1 MSQTSLKQKKKNE
14 PGMRYSKESL
24 DAEKRKDPDK
34 NGARLSTQ
42 MRRAGYPNHS
52 LRCCPMRCHHSC
64 RRCLCAAE
72 GTSPCRTIRIY
83 IHMCL
88 LWEQGRHITMIRGSQ
103 ELPVP
108 NSDSRG
114 YIVRNQWSRTSRS
127 PSTGAPSVDE
137 PRSRNTVVK
146 QAPNSSATSRTSSA
160 SPSHHETS
168 PPPPSSEKPSLQQTP
183 QTRPNTQLD
192 SQPPTPPEHEPSSKR
207 TSKMYGGS
215 EPWALRDT
223 REPRDLQLR
232 DYAHSCDS
240 RELIPKTAREY
251 TRPSPTEW
259 KPYVQR
265 RLQYG
270 TSVDMDQECLSE
282 IQQQQ
287 QQQQQQR
294 RQQIEED
301 EIDEA
306 YWASVSMLY
315 EKIPSCARPR
325 PPKPKHAITIA
336 VSSRALFNMVDDRKI
351 YEEEG
356 LEKYME
362 YQLTNENVILTP
374 GPAFRFVKALQH
386 VNSRL
391 RDLYPEE
398 QDLFDIVL
406 MTNNHAQVGVRLIN
420 SVNHYGLLIDRFCLT
435 GGKSPIG
442 YLKAY
447 LTNLYLSADSEK
459 VQEAIKEGIASA
471 TMFAGAKDMAYCD
484 TQLRV
489 AFDGDA
495 VLFSD
500 ESEHIAKDHGL
511 DKFFQHETLFE
522 NKPLAQ
528 GPLKSFLEDL
538 GKLQK
543 KFYAKDE
550 RLLCPIRTYLVT
562 ARSAAS
568 SGARVLKTLRRWGLE
583 IDEALFLAGA
593 PKGPIL
599 VKIRPH
605 IFFDDQMFHIESAQK
620 FGTITAHVP
629 YGVAQKRN

>member
-14 PGMRYSKESL
+14 TGSRNSKDSL
-24 DAEKRKDPDK
+24 DTEKRKDSEK
-34 NGARLSTQ
+34 SGVRLSTQ
-42 MRRAGYPNHS
+42 GHS
-52 LRCCPMRCHHSC
+52 SC

-72 GTSPCRTIRIY
+72 GTVPLGPCRTIRIY

-88 LWEQGRHITMIRGSQ
+88 LWEQGRQITMIRGSQ
-103 ELPVP
+103 ELSLPKT
-108 NSDSRG
+108 DSRG
-114 YIVRNQWSRTSRS
+114 YLVRNQWSRTSRS
-127 PSTGAPSVDE
+127 PSTRGPSIDE
-137 PRSRNTVVK
+137 PRSK
-146 QAPNSSATSRTSSA
+146 SASLKPPSSSTTSRTSST
-160 SPSHHETS
+160 SPSQQESLKQLSEQPS
-168 PPPPSSEKPSLQQTP
+168 PPTPPLPSTP
-183 QTRPNTQLD
+183 PMPLD
-192 SQPPTPPEHEPSSKR
+192 SRPPTPPEPYSSSRRSTKMHENP
-207 TSKMYGGS
+207 
-215 EPWALRDT
+215 EAWAHGIVRDI
-223 REPRDLQLR
+223 RDSTQQR
-232 DYAHSCDS
+232 DYP
-240 RELIPKTAREY
+240 RTP
-251 TRPSPTEW
+251 PTEW
-259 KPYVQR
+259 KSYSQR
-265 RLQYG
+265 RSTYSSQL
-270 TSVDMDQECLSE
+270 DRDCLSE
-282 IQQQQ
+282 LPRQH
-287 QQQQQQR
+287 QQR
-294 RQQIEED
+294 EEEED
-301 EIDEA
+301 DEEA
-306 YWASVSMLY
+306 YWASVKTLY
-315 EKIPSCARPR
+315 EKIPSCSRPR
-325 PPKPKHAITIA
+325 PPKPKNAITIA
-336 VSSRALFNMVDDRKI
+336 VSSRALFNMVDGRKI

-362 YQLTNENVILTP
+362 YQLNNENVILTP

-386 VNSRL
+386 VNARL
-391 RDLYPEE
+391 RELYPNE

-459 VQEAIKEGIASA
+459 VQEAIQEGIASA
-471 TMFAGAKDMAYCD
+471 TMFDGAKDMAYCD

-500 ESEHIAKDHGL
+500 ESEHIAKEHGL
-511 DKFFQHETLFE
+511 DKFFQHETMFE

-528 GPLKSFLEDL
+528 GPLKGFLEDL
-538 GKLQK
+538 GRLQK

-605 IFFDDQMFHIESAQK
+605 IFFDDHMFHIEGAQK

-629 YGVAQKRN
+629 YGISQKMNN

>member
-42 MRRAGYPNHS
+42 
-52 LRCCPMRCHHSC
+52 
-64 RRCLCAAE
+64 
-72 GTSPCRTIRIY
+72 
-83 IHMCL
+83 
-88 LWEQGRHITMIRGSQ
+88 GSQ

-192 SQPPTPPEHEPSSKR
+192 SQPPTPPEHEPTSKR

-223 REPRDLQLR
+223 RESRDLQLR

-629 YGVAQKRN
+629 YGIAQKRN

>member
-1 MSQTSLKQKKKNE
+1 MSQTSLKPKRKNE
-14 PGMRYSKESL
+14 AGMRYSKDNL
-24 DAEKRKDPDK
+24 DPEKRKESDK
-34 NGARLSTQ
+34 AGSDKSGAHLSSQ
-42 MRRAGYPNHS
+42 
-52 LRCCPMRCHHSC
+52 
-64 RRCLCAAE
+64 
-72 GTSPCRTIRIY
+72 
-83 IHMCL
+83 
-88 LWEQGRHITMIRGSQ
+88 GSQ
-103 ELPVP
+103 ELPTVP
-108 NSDSRG
+108 KTDSRG
-114 YIVRNQWSRTSRS
+114 YVVHNEWPRTSWS

-137 PRSRNTVVK
+137 PRSRITNTK
-146 QAPNSSATSRTSSA
+146 QPISSATSRTSSS
-160 SPSHHETS
+160 SPSQHESS
-168 PPPPSSEKPSLQQTP
+168 PPGQLSAQPSQSQPPRPVTP
-183 QTRPNTQLD
+183 LD
-192 SQPPTPPEHEPSSKR
+192 SRPPTPPETDPTRRPTGKPAYENP
-207 TSKMYGGS
+207 
-215 EPWALRDT
+215 EAWAHGIVPDVRDS
-223 REPRDLQLR
+223 RDPQTR

-240 RELIPKTAREY
+240 RDSHQQQREY
-251 TRPSPTEW
+251 PHTPPTEW
-259 KPYVQR
+259 H
-265 RLQYG
+265 
-270 TSVDMDQECLSE
+270 
-282 IQQQQ
+282 
-287 QQQQQQR
+287 
-294 RQQIEED
+294 D
-301 EIDEA
+301 EDEA
-306 YWASVSMLY
+306 YWA
-315 EKIPSCARPR
+315 A
-325 PPKPKHAITIA
+325 PKPKHAITIA
-336 VSSRALFNMVDDRKI
+336 VSSRALFNMVDDRRI

-356 LEKYME
+356 LEKYMD

-391 RDLYPEE
+391 RDLYPNE

-459 VQEAIKEGIASA
+459 VQEAIQEGIASA
-471 TMFAGAKDMAYCD
+471 TMFDGAKDMAYCD

-500 ESEHIAKDHGL
+500 EAEHITKEHGL

-528 GPLKSFLEDL
+528 GPLKGFLEDL
-538 GKLQK
+538 GRLQK

-550 RLLCPIRTYLVT
+550 RLLCPIRTYLIT

-599 VKIRPH
+599 VKIWPH
-605 IFFDDQMFHIESAQK
+605 IFFDDQMFHIDSAHK
-620 FGTITAHVP
+620 FGTITAAHVP
-629 YGVAQKRN
+629 YGIGQKYNTQ

>member
-24 DAEKRKDPDK
+24 DADKRKDPDK

-42 MRRAGYPNHS
+42 
-52 LRCCPMRCHHSC
+52 
-64 RRCLCAAE
+64 
-72 GTSPCRTIRIY
+72 
-83 IHMCL
+83 
-88 LWEQGRHITMIRGSQ
+88 GSQ

-108 NSDSRG
+108 NTDSRG

-146 QAPNSSATSRTSSA
+146 VQAPNSSATSRTSSA
-160 SPSHHETS
+160 SPSQHETS

-215 EPWALRDT
+215 EPWTLRDT

-240 RELIPKTAREY
+240 RELIPKPARDY
-251 TRPSPTEW
+251 PRPSPTEW

-270 TSVDMDQECLSE
+270 TSMETDQECLSE
-282 IQQQQ
+282 IQQQRQ
-287 QQQQQQR
+287 QQL
-294 RQQIEED
+294 EED

-306 YWASVSMLY
+306 YWTS
-315 EKIPSCARPR
+315 
-325 PPKPKHAITIA
+325 PKPKHAITIA

-629 YGVAQKRN
+629 YGIAQKRN